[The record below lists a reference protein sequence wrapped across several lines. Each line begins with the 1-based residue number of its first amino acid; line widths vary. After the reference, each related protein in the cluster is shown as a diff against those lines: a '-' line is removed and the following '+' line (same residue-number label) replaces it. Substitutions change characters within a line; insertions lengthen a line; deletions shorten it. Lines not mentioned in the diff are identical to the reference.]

1 MVTRPRIR
9 AFFSA
14 LILYAI
20 AAALIGYFGANA
32 YSGNYGLN
40 AREVLE
46 QQAAALTA
54 DLDQAKAVGAR
65 DGLAP
70 AGRAELPVDADRLRL
85 DRIAGEEEA
94 RADLPEGKV
103 RREHRHEPELGSG

>member
-20 AAALIGYFGANA
+20 AAALIGYFDANA

-46 QQAAALTA
+46 QQAATLTT
-54 DLDQAKAVGAR
+54 DLNEAKAERERWERRVGLLKS
-65 DGLAP
+65 DGLDP
-70 AGRAELPVDADRLRL
+70 DML
-85 DRIAGEEEA
+85 DEQA
-94 RADLPEGKV
+94 RALLGYADPHDLVMLRKP
-103 RREHRHEPELGSG
+103 R